1 MPTRYRSQTAAPRR
15 VGRAVFAAG
24 AGRCVRLQAGSLWL
38 AALLIGCGARALA
51 DAPSDE
57 EEFGASGAAGRG
69 GAGGR
74 GGDGTSGVG
83 AAPTIDPT
91 APIDPG
97 VTLPECELGF
107 SMSAAGSRPCTYLY
121 QGNCYDDPLMACA
134 CACQS
139 FAANRGCIIGGFLNT
154 DDPQTVSCVQR

>member
-1 MPTRYRSQTAAPRR
+1 VVA
-15 VGRAVFAAG
+15 GG
-24 AGRCVRLQAGSLWL
+24 AGPRVSLQAGSLWL

-51 DAPSDE
+51 GAPFDE
-57 EEFGASGAAGRG
+57 EESGASGAAGGG

-74 GGDGTSGVG
+74 GGDGASGAG
-83 AAPTIDPT
+83 AAPAIDPT

-107 SMSAAGSRPCTYLY
+107 SMSAAGSRECTYLY

-139 FAANRGCIIGGFLNT
+139 LASNRGCIIGGFLNP